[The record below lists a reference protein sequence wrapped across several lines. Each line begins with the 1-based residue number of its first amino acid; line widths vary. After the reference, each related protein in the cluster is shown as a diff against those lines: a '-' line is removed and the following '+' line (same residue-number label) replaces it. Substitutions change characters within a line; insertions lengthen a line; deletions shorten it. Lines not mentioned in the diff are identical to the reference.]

1 MSKFVT
7 IRDVA
12 KKAGVSITT
21 VSRVLNDV
29 NYPVRPELRK
39 RVRQAAD
46 QLDYVPNSSA
56 QQLRRDMCKDIA
68 LIIPNISNPFY
79 LQAMLGV
86 NDALFSRDYNLIFCN
101 TTHDPAKERHY
112 LQQLASRQVKG
123 VILSSVSENNA
134 ELVQKLIGRGMKF
147 VLLDQ
152 ILPNVSSPC
161 IHYDSCAGSHLAVE
175 HLLKAGH
182 RKIAFATTPLVRF
195 TRMEVYRGYQQAL
208 AKSGITPQDSLL
220 YECAINKTGR
230 GTDYEVNVGR
240 QIAADFIKDGCPAT
254 AILCINDMVAI
265 GLIQA
270 LVQNGIRVPQDVSVV
285 GFDDVPN
292 AGACLPALTTVR
304 YPAQEAGRLAA
315 ILMMDTLE
323 NNEEQGSLSMYMTPT
338 LVERDSVAPPAKK
351 KS

>member
-1 MSKFVT
+1 MSKLVT

-12 KKAGVSITT
+12 KMAGVSITT

-29 NYPVRPELRK
+29 NYPVRPELRR
-39 RVRQAAD
+39 RVRQAAER
-46 QLDYVPNSSA
+46 LDYMPNSSA
-56 QQLRRDMCKDIA
+56 QQLRKDSAKDIA

-86 NDALFSRDYNLIFCN
+86 SDALFGRNYNLIFCN
-101 TTHDPAKERHY
+101 TTHDQAKERHY
-112 LQQLASRQVKG
+112 LQQLATRQVKG
-123 VILSSVSENNA
+123 VILSSVNETNA
-134 ELVQKLIGRGMKF
+134 EVVQKLIGRGMKF

-161 IHYDSCAGSHLAVE
+161 IHYDSCAGARMAID
-175 HLLKAGH
+175 HLLRIGH
-182 RKIAFATTPLVRF
+182 TKIAFATTPLVRF
-195 TRMEVYRGYQQAL
+195 TRTEVYRGYCQAL
-208 AKSGITPQDSLL
+208 TETGIPTENTLL

-230 GTDYEVNVGR
+230 GTDYELNVGR

-270 LVQNGIRVPQDVSVV
+270 LVQNGVRVPQDVSVI
-285 GFDDVPN
+285 GFDDIPN
-292 AGACLPALTTVR
+292 ASASLPALTTVR

-315 ILMMDTLE
+315 IMLMDTLE
-323 NNEEQGSLSMYMTPT
+323 NNEDQGSLSMYMTPT
-338 LVERDSVAPPAKK
+338 LVERDSVASPSNKK
-351 KS
+351 